1 MYLRVRMRLRI
12 STDYGH
18 MATWDVR
25 HVTDMSKAFTDPNDR
40 SVVRMCDDLSFWD
53 TRRVKTMAGMF
64 KGASWFNGKIGNWH
78 TANVGDMS
86 DMLSGASS
94 FDQDISKWIIG
105 DGTEIGGMLRGSG
118 LSGANA
124 SAVREKWGSENA
136 QNAGLPALSDSAGVR
151 GNGRVFVYGLE
162 TLFGREVPL
171 FGVSFFSFRT

>member
-1 MYLRVRMRLRI
+1 ML
-12 STDYGH
+12 
-18 MATWDVR
+18 
-25 HVTDMSKAFTDPNDR
+25 
-40 SVVRMCDDLSFWD
+40 
-53 TRRVKTMAGMF
+53 TRWPVCF

-151 GNGRVFVYGLE
+151 GNGRVFV
-162 TLFGREVPL
+162 
-171 FGVSFFSFRT
+171 